1 MSKDC
6 KLYTLG
12 DVANENSRPSR
23 GKPSSKMD
31 EACASRMF
39 LTCARDGSVSVRYIK
54 QHTGHDP
61 ANTGELQHLRL
72 TSSIRRQITM
82 QLLNRVDA
90 KSIVRSLNGSL
101 RNRNEREDNV
111 LV

>member
-1 MSKDC
+1 
-6 KLYTLG
+6 
-12 DVANENSRPSR
+12 
-23 GKPSSKMD
+23 MD
-31 EACASRMF
+31 EACSSRMF

-61 ANTGELQHLRL
+61 ADTGELQHLRL
-72 TSSIRRQITM
+72 SSIRRQITM
-82 QLLNRVDA
+82 QLLNRVDE